1 MWFFHFVLTPIL
13 PFSSSF
19 FLFSSSNLRTPSFLL
34 ILSFSL
40 YFFLIFR
47 LFYSLLPFSIL
58 LSRTSLL
65 LVLFLLSPSIFPLSL
80 SLFLYYPSIPVFSS
94 PFLLLHQLLRILL
107 RKLDM
112 SFSPVFSPESIS
124 HFYEGGRYL

>member
-80 SLFLYYPSIPVFSS
+80 SLSLLSIYPRFFFSLSPSTSIAKNSVKKVGYVVLASFLARIYLA
-94 PFLLLHQLLRILL
+94 LL
-107 RKLDM
+107 
-112 SFSPVFSPESIS
+112 
-124 HFYEGGRYL
+124 